1 MAWTPQEIMTTIR
14 NARLL
19 RVLLVYLGASFA
31 VIEAVDILIDSVGLP
46 DWVLP
51 GAIVLLLLGL
61 PIIVTTA
68 LVQAAPEAESARPS
82 AVGGASEEAA
92 EPQPAPTA
100 TEVAATVKQWL
111 TWRKAIMGGVLA
123 FALLGAA
130 VTAYTVTRVL
140 GVGPVGSL
148 VAAGTLDPQERI
160 IVADFDNLTDE
171 ASLGIVVTEAFR
183 IDLAQSPLVRLA
195 EPQYVSRVLA
205 RMERAP
211 DSELD
216 LELARE
222 VAVREGLK
230 AVIGGDIGSAGSSYV
245 LTVQL
250 ISADTGEPLAS
261 FRETAKDSESVVN
274 AIDRLSKKLR
284 ERVGESL
291 REIRRNEPL
300 EKATT
305 SSLAALQKYSL
316 ARRAIWV
323 EGDRAKAESLLEE
336 AIAADSTFGSAHT
349 LLGVMLSN
357 SFEERE
363 RAVEMFTRAFELRE
377 QMTERERY
385 MASGLYYDYVEGD
398 NEKAITAYRTLL
410 DAQPHDAPAMNNLG
424 GLYYDMRDWEQAT
437 ELYRQAIETDSG
449 SIVPYGNAIQ
459 TQVALNRF
467 DEARATH
474 ERMAEK
480 FPGHPWI
487 DSYGANLFLVLGDT
501 SGAVAHADSLLERW
515 KQSPFWRAG
524 AIGWLSNLSR
534 LSGRL
539 ADSESHVRDAVTLD
553 EGRGAGAEALGTAVQ
568 LAWHDV
574 WFRNDNAGAVR
585 QIDGLLKKYPLD
597 SMPPLDRPYLGLAA
611 VLARAGEPERARA
624 LLSEFEAVL
633 DPDIRRTMEAD
644 YRWALGNVA
653 LSEGR
658 LADAIDELR
667 RRDAANSC
675 PVCGLPDLAFAY
687 AAAGQ
692 PDSAMAVFERFIATP
707 WVWRLFQ
714 DAWNLG
720 PAYETLASLYEQQG
734 DVEKALYYYGKLTA
748 LWEDADPE
756 LQPRVEA
763 ARRAISALSTDR

>member
-1 MAWTPQEIMTTIR
+1 MTWTPQAMLTTIR
-14 NARLL
+14 KARLV

-68 LVQAAPEAESARPS
+68 LVQAAPDAGAGGPS
-82 AVGGASEEAA
+82 AVGGAP
-92 EPQPAPTA
+92 EPEPAPTA
-100 TEVAATVKQWL
+100 TEVAATAKQWL

-123 FALLGAA
+123 FALLGVA

-140 GVGPVGSL
+140 GIGPVGSL
-148 VAAGTLDPQERI
+148 VAAGKLDPQERI
-160 IVADFDNLTDE
+160 ILADFDNLTDD
-171 ASLGIVVTEAFR
+171 ASLGVVVTEAFR

-205 RMERAP
+205 RMEREP
-211 DSELD
+211 DSELN

-230 AVIGGDIGSAGSSYV
+230 AIISGDIGAAGSSYV
-245 LTVQL
+245 LTIQL
-250 ISADTGEPLAS
+250 VSADTGEPLAS

-291 REIRRNEPL
+291 KEIRRNEPL
-300 EKATT
+300 EKVTT
-305 SSLAALQKYSL
+305 SSLEALQKYSL

-323 EGDRAKAESLLEE
+323 EGDQAKAKSLLDD

-349 LLGVMLSN
+349 LLGVILSN

-363 RAVEMFTRAFELRE
+363 RAVELLTRAFELRE

-398 NEKAITAYRTLL
+398 EEKAITAYRTLL

-424 GLYYDMRDWEQAT
+424 GLYYGMRDWEQAT
-437 ELYRQAIETDSG
+437 ELYRRAIETDSG

-459 TQVALNRF
+459 TQVALGRF
-467 DEARATH
+467 DQARVTH
-474 ERMAEK
+474 ERMAER

-487 DSYGANLFLVLGDT
+487 DSYGANLLLVVGDT
-501 SGAVAHADSLLERW
+501 VSAQAHADSLLERW
-515 KQSPFWRAG
+515 KQSSFWRAG
-524 AIGWLSNLSR
+524 ATNWQANLSR

-539 ADSESHVRDAVTLD
+539 ADSEGYVRDAVALD
-553 EGRGAGAEALGTAVQ
+553 EGRGADAEALGTALQ

-574 WFRNDNAGAVR
+574 WFRNDNAKAVHQLDAMLER
-585 QIDGLLKKYPLD
+585 YPLE
-597 SMPPLDRPYLGLAA
+597 SMPPLDRPYLGLAT
-611 VLARAGEPERARA
+611 VLAWAGEPERGRA
-624 LLSEFEAVL
+624 LLAEFETVI
-633 DPDIRRTMEAD
+633 DPDIRRTTEDD
-644 YRWALGNVA
+644 YRRALGSVA
-653 LSEGR
+653 LAQGR
-658 LADAIDELR
+658 LSDAIEEFRKRDE
-667 RRDAANSC
+667 AASC
-675 PVCGLPDLAFAY
+675 PTCGLPDLAFAY

-692 PDSAMAVFERFIATP
+692 PDSAIVVYERYLATP
-707 WVWRLFQ
+707 WLWRLFM
-714 DAWNLG
+714 DAWRLG
-720 PAYETLASLYEQQG
+720 PAYEDLASLYEQQG
-734 DVEKALYYYGKLTA
+734 DVEKALYYYGKLA
-748 LWEDADPE
+748 SLWEDADPE

-763 ARRAISALSTDR
+763 ARRAISALSSDR

>member
-1 MAWTPQEIMTTIR
+1 MAWTPQEMVTTVR

-19 RVLLVYLGASFA
+19 RVLLVYVGASFA

-61 PIIVTTA
+61 PIIVATA
-68 LVQAAPEAESARPS
+68 LVQAAPDVAAVRPL
-82 AVGGASEEAA
+82 AAEAA
-92 EPQPAPTA
+92 TEEVAQPAPAPTA
-100 TEVAATVKQWL
+100 TEVAATAKNWL

-160 IVADFDNLTDE
+160 ILADFENLTDDS
-171 ASLGIVVTEAFR
+171 SLGVVVTEAFR

-195 EPQYVSRVLA
+195 EPQYVSRVLT

-211 DSELD
+211 DSELN
-216 LELARE
+216 LQLAKE

-230 AVIGGDIGSAGSSYV
+230 AVIVGEIGSAGSSYV

-250 ISADTGEPLAS
+250 VAADTGEPLAS
-261 FRETAKDSESVVN
+261 FRETARDSESVVK

-284 ERVGESL
+284 ERIGESL
-291 REIRRNEPL
+291 KEIRRNEPL
-300 EKATT
+300 EKVTT
-305 SSLAALQKYSL
+305 SSLEALQKYSL

-323 EGDRAKAESLLEE
+323 EGDQTKAEALLEE
-336 AIAADSTFGSAHT
+336 AIAADSTFGSAYT

-363 RAVEMFTRAFELRE
+363 RAVEMLTRAFELRD

-398 NEKAITAYRTLL
+398 KEKAITAYKTLL
-410 DAQPHDAPAMNNLG
+410 DALPHDSPAMNNLG

-437 ELYRQAIETDSG
+437 DLYRQAIETDSG

-459 TQVALNRF
+459 TQIALSRL
-467 DEARATH
+467 DEARMTH
-474 ERMAEK
+474 ERMTEK

-487 DSYGANLFLVLGDT
+487 DAYGAHLFLQLGDT
-501 SGAVAHADSLLERW
+501 AGALEHADTLLERW
-515 KQSPFWRAG
+515 KQSPYWRSG
-524 AIGWLSNLSR
+524 AINWLGNLSR
-534 LSGRL
+534 LEGKLVDSEGYVSEAIELDAGRG
-539 ADSESHVRDAVTLD
+539 ADSE
-553 EGRGAGAEALGTAVQ
+553 ALETAVQ
-568 LAWHDV
+568 LVWHDA
-574 WFRNDNAGAVR
+574 WFRGDRAGAVR
-585 QIDGLLKKYPLD
+585 RVDDLLERYPLE

-611 VLARAGEPERARA
+611 VLAWAGEPQRAQA
-624 LLSEFEAVL
+624 LVSEFETVL
-633 DPDIRRTMEAD
+633 DPDIRRTMEED
-644 YRWALGNVA
+644 YRWALGSIA
-653 LSEGR
+653 SSEGR
-658 LADAIDELR
+658 LSDAIEEYRKRDE
-667 RRDAANSC
+667 AMSC
-675 PVCGLPDLAFAY
+675 PICGLPDLARAY
-687 AAAGQ
+687 AEAGQ
-692 PDSAMAVFERFIATP
+692 PDSAITKYERFISTP
-707 WVWRLFQ
+707 WMWRIFQ
-714 DAWNLG
+714 DSWNLG
-720 PAYETLASLYEQQG
+720 PAYETLAVLYEQQG
-734 DVEKALYYYGKLTA
+734 DTDKAIFNYGKLVS

-763 ARRAISALSTDR
+763 ARRAIAALSSDR

>member
-1 MAWTPQEIMTTIR
+1 MAWTPQEMVTTIR

-19 RVLLVYLGASFA
+19 RIVLVYLGASFA

-61 PIIVTTA
+61 PIIVATA
-68 LVQAAPEAESARPS
+68 LVQAAPDTGTARLT
-82 AVGGASEEAA
+82 GEGAA
-92 EPQPAPTA
+92 EVAQEPMPATTA
-100 TEVAATVKQWL
+100 VEVASAAKQWL

-123 FALLGAA
+123 FALLGVA

-160 IVADFDNLTDE
+160 ILADFENLTDDE
-171 ASLGIVVTEAFR
+171 SIGVVVTEAFR

-230 AVIGGDIGSAGSSYV
+230 AVIVGDIGSAGSSYV

-250 ISADTGEPLAS
+250 AAADTGEPLAS

-284 ERVGESL
+284 ERIGESL

-300 EKATT
+300 EKVTT
-305 SSLAALQKYSL
+305 SSLEALQKYSL

-323 EGDRAKAESLLEE
+323 EGDQTKAEALLEE
-336 AIAADSTFGSAHT
+336 AIAADSTFGSAYT

-363 RAVEMFTRAFELRE
+363 RAVKMLTRAFELRG

-398 NEKAITAYRTLL
+398 KERAITAYRTLL
-410 DAQPHDAPAMNNLG
+410 DALPHDSPAMNNLG

-449 SIVPYGNAIQ
+449 SIVPYGNAMQ
-459 TQVALNRF
+459 TQVALGRS
-467 DEARATH
+467 DEARVTH
-474 ERMAEK
+474 KRMAEK

-487 DSYGANLFLVLGDT
+487 DAYGAHLFLQLGDT
-501 SGAVAHADSLLERW
+501 SGALTHADSLMERW
-515 KQSPFWRAG
+515 KQSPFWRSG
-524 AIGWLSNLSR
+524 AINWLGSLSR
-534 LSGRL
+534 LGGKL
-539 ADSESHVRDAVTLD
+539 ANSESYVRDAVALD
-553 EGRGAGAEALGTAVQ
+553 EGRGADAEALGTAVQ
-568 LAWHDV
+568 LVWHDV
-574 WFRNDNAGAVR
+574 WFRGENAKAVR
-585 QIDGLLKKYPLD
+585 QVDELLEKYPLE

-611 VLARAGEPERARA
+611 VLATAGEPERARA
-624 LLSEFEAVL
+624 LVSEFETVL
-633 DPDIRRTMEAD
+633 DPDIRRTMEED
-644 YRWALGNVA
+644 YRWALGSVA
-653 LSEGR
+653 TAEGR
-658 LADAIDELR
+658 LSDAVEEFRKRDE
-667 RRDAANSC
+667 AMSC
-675 PVCGLPDLAFAY
+675 PICGLPNLAFAY
-687 AAAGQ
+687 GQAGQ
-692 PDSAMAVFERFIATP
+692 PDSAIAVLERFITTP
-707 WVWRLFQ
+707 WMWRVFQ
-714 DAWNLG
+714 DSWNLG
-720 PAYETLASLYEQQG
+720 PACEALAVLYEQSG
-734 DVEKALYYYGKLTA
+734 DTQKALYYFGRFVE
-748 LWEDADPE
+748 LWDEADPE